1 MAVRNTI
8 QIGDPRLKNTNQLV
22 TDVNDSK
29 VKQVIADLIDTM
41 HENNLIGM
49 AAPQIGENYQI
60 FVTEPR
66 ETATR
71 SKDQSDDLRVY
82 INPKIISG
90 SEEKIEIWEGC
101 GCVANG
107 ALFAPVIRPKI
118 ITIKA
123 MGQDGSIFQITADGI
138 LGRVIQHEQ
147 DHMIGV
153 EFVEKISDYSRIMS
167 KESYVKLI
175 KPLPETLASCTITI
189 KQIDLQ
195 GQALQ
200 V

>member
-1 MAVRNTI
+1 MTVRNII
-8 QIGDPRLKNTNQLV
+8 QIGNPILKNKNQIV
-22 TDVNDSK
+22 IETNDSK
-29 VKQVIADLIDTM
+29 IKQVIIDLIDTM
-41 HENNLIGM
+41 HAKDLIGM

-66 ETATR
+66 ETETR
-71 SKDQSDDLRVY
+71 TKDQSDILRVY
-82 INPKIISG
+82 INPKIINTSDDQV
-90 SEEKIEIWEGC
+90 EIWEGC

-107 ALFAPVIRPKI
+107 SLFAPVLRPKV
-118 ITIKA
+118 ITVEA
-123 MGQDGSIFQITADGI
+123 MERDGSKFKITADGI

-153 EFVEKISDYSRIMS
+153 EFVEKISDYRQMMS

-175 KPLPETLASCTITI
+175 KSLPETQAPCVITI

-195 GQALQ
+195 GEAS
-200 V
+200 